1 MSKPEKGVYIAIP
14 HYRQTVVT
22 TLAGWLFSLSP
33 PPDETFFLDAVVMQP
48 VDACRNR
55 IVHHFLKDSKLEW
68 LFMVDDDIVPWPNI
82 LDMRFKGKLIISGLT
97 YIAKHGVPLVCGIT
111 ERWKDKVRFGGVQ
124 EGPRDPIEVEGVG
137 AGALMIH
144 RSVLE
149 KMKPPWFRFTYK
161 WNGEREQGED
171 LYFSQKAKKARYS
184 LWLDPG
190 SPCGHM
196 HMLDIREQAVIV
208 GHAID
213 ASDADEFSEKLGLI
227 DPRKPKNK
235 KKG

>member
-14 HYRQTVVT
+14 NYRQTVVT

-48 VDACRNR
+48 VDACRNK
-55 IVHHFLKDSKLEW
+55 IVHQFLQQSKLEW
-68 LFMVDDDIVPWPNI
+68 LLMIDDDIVPWPKL

-97 YIAKHGVPLVCGIT
+97 YIIKHGMPVVCGVT
-111 ERWKDKVRFGGVQ
+111 EHWKDMARFGGIK
-124 EGPRDPIEVEGVG
+124 EGPNDPVEVEAVG

-149 KMKPPWFRFTYK
+149 KIKPPWFRFTYK
-161 WNGEREQGED
+161 WDGERKRGED
-171 LYFSQKAKKARYS
+171 FYFSDKAVKAGYS
-184 LWLDPG
+184 LWLDPA
-190 SPCGHM
+190 SPCGHI
-196 HMLDIREQAVIV
+196 HMLDIREQAVLV
-208 GHAID
+208 SAALD
-213 ASDADEFSEKLGLI
+213 ASSVKEFTDKLGLI